1 VKRGRMQCKD
11 VPNEAVLQAI
21 INTAASGHCW
31 RSWDEVLWHFDALM
45 PGVPQALLLAKVD
58 RMAKAGLVH
67 ACVHRPYGDG
77 QCRGDVHLPE
87 ECRGC

>member
-1 VKRGRMQCKD
+1 
-11 VPNEAVLQAI
+11 
-21 INTAASGHCW
+21 
-31 RSWDEVLWHFDALM
+31 VLWQFDALM
-45 PGVPQALLLAKVD
+45 PGVPQALLFAKVD

-87 ECRGC
+87 ECQGC